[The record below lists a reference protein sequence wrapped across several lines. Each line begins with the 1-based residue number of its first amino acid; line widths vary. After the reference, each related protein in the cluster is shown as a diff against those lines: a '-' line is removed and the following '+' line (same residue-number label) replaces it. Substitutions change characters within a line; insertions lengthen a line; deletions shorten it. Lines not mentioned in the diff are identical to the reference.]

1 MSIHYNSVQEVMEYI
16 HFRRGQVV
24 TEHMHTEPY
33 LSLPEYNVTVIKS
46 SAHC

>member
-1 MSIHYNSVQEVMEYI
+1 MSIDYHSVQEVMEYI